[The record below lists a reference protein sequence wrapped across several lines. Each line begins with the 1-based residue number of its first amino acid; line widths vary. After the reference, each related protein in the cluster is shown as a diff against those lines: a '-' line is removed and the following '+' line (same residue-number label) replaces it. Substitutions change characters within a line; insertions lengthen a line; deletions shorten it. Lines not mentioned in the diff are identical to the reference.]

1 MKKRL
6 RKVTALFPTRAPKC
20 VLSHLLLRKILH
32 LSSPRVNGFKLPE
45 GRFGLEMRKRF
56 FTIL

>member
-20 VLSHLLLRKILH
+20 VPSLSLLHKILQ
-32 LSSPRVNGFKLPE
+32 LSSSRVNGFKLPE
-45 GRFGLEMRKRF
+45 GRFGLEMRKRS